1 MKKYKSDSGRSMME
15 VILYLSLIIVM
26 TVASVKMYADYN
38 EKIKRTKA
46 QDQLETISENVSRLY
61 FGKKFGTQK
70 ISLNDKLKEKNISII
85 DPWGKNYDVKTDNDT
100 MYHITITANKANCI
114 YLAMNGESKVREP
127 VVNSSSDTTATPF
140 TLCKDG
146 DTNTVSFY
154 YTIR

>member
-15 VILYLSLIIVM
+15 VMLYLSLIIVM
-26 TVASVKMYADYN
+26 TVGSIKMYADYN

-46 QDQLETISENVSRLY
+46 QDQLETISEKVSQIH
-61 FGKKFGTQK
+61 FGRKFGTEK
-70 ISLNDKLKEKNISII
+70 ISLNDKLRQNNVSLI
-85 DPWGKNYDVKTDNDT
+85 DPWGKNFDVKTDNET

-114 YLAMNGESKVREP
+114 YLAMNGESKVKEP
-127 VVNSSSDTTATPF
+127 VVNNASDTTVTPF

-146 DTNTVSFY
+146 NTNTVSFY